1 MNNFRFLKSIFFFFP
16 CFQAFASWLIYFLFP
31 PHFSSHVLLRTTV
44 VDTGVGISD
53 EIKAKLFKPFIQGSS
68 PNDPTRGT
76 GLGLAICR
84 RLCNSCNF
92 KSVPQKG
99 SEFWFDI
106 LVTLEA
112 NSTAEQE
119 ALPAE
124 QNNYFFADLSLFD
137 VKVINEPNSTPHIL
151 EGKTVLIVDD
161 SDISQRFTAKALER
175 MGCTKIVRA
184 MKGEKAIEMVLFF
197 FSSSSSFF

>member
-1 MNNFRFLKSIFFFFP
+1 MI
-16 CFQAFASWLIYFLFP
+16 
-31 PHFSSHVLLRTTV
+31 LRTIV

-68 PNDPTRGT
+68 SSPDDPTRGT

-92 KSVPQKG
+92 KSMPQKG

-112 NSTAEQE
+112 NNATEQE

-137 VKVINEPNSTPHIL
+137 VKVINEPNSTPLIL

-161 SDISQRFTAKALER
+161 SDISQKFTAKALER

-184 MKGEKAIEMVLFF
+184 MKGEKAMEMVFYFSFLFF
-197 FSSSSSFF
+197 FLF